1 MFKKILYCFFISY
14 RHILQKRLETLQ
26 NEKSQHE
33 SNLYKSKLDQDTFEK
48 LKKYEEFEIANAK
61 NEAERNEKSKT
72 FKDRRN
78 RFRAEVEQTRAVSCP
93 ALERINAEIEKI
105 TEQIK

>member
-26 NEKSQHE
+26 TEKRKHE
-33 SNLYKSKLDQDTFEK
+33 SNLYRTKLDENTFEK

-61 NEAERNEKSKT
+61 NEAESNEKSKT

-78 RFRAEVEQTRAVSCP
+78 RFKAEVEQTRAVSYP
-93 ALERINAEIEKI
+93 ALERINAEIKKI